1 MELFFIFIGAALI
14 NNYVLVQFLGMCP
27 YFGVSKKTET
37 ALGMGFAVMF
47 VMMLS
52 SAITFLFY
60 EYVLVPL
67 NITYLRTVV
76 FILIIASIVQFVEV
90 FMKKMLTSLYAM
102 LGVYLPL
109 ITTNCAIFGVA
120 LINIQ
125 NRYSIEGYS
134 FIDSIVSS
142 FGAGAGFT
150 LAMLLLAG
158 IREKYENNPDVP
170 EIFNGFPL
178 ALFSA
183 GLMSIAFMG
192 FLGLI

>member
-1 MELFFIFIGAALI
+1 MEFFFILIGAIFI

-27 YFGVSKKTET
+27 FFGVSKKTET
-37 ALGMGFAVMF
+37 ALGMGISVMF
-47 VMMLS
+47 VMTFS

-60 EYVLVPL
+60 QYVLIPL
-67 NITYLRTVV
+67 DIVYLRTVV

-90 FMKKMLTSLYAM
+90 FMKKMFKVLYAM

-120 LINIQ
+120 LINTK
-125 NRYSIEGYS
+125 SG
-134 FIDSIVSS
+134 FTFVGAIVNSL
-142 FGAGAGFT
+142 GAGAGFT
-150 LAMLLLAG
+150 LAILLLAV

-170 EIFNGFPL
+170 EIFKGFPL
-178 ALFSA
+178 TLFSA

>member
-1 MELFFIFIGAALI
+1 MEIFFIFIGAVFI

-27 YFGVSKKTET
+27 FFGVSKKIET
-37 ALGMGFAVMF
+37 AIGMGFSVTF
-47 VMMLS
+47 VMTLAS
-52 SAITFLFY
+52 VLTFLFY
-60 EYVLVPL
+60 EYVMVPL

-90 FMKKMLTSLYAM
+90 FMKKMFKALYAM

-109 ITTNCAIFGVA
+109 ITVNCAIFGVT

-125 NRYSIEGYS
+125 NKYSLDNYS
-134 FIDSIVSS
+134 FVESIVNSL
-142 FGAGAGFT
+142 GAGGGFT
-150 LAMLLLAG
+150 LAMLLLAA
-158 IREKYENNPDVP
+158 IREKYDANPDVP
-170 EIFNGFPL
+170 EVFKGFPL

>member
-1 MELFFIFIGAALI
+1 MEYFFILIGAIFI

-27 YFGVSKKTET
+27 FFGVSKKTET
-37 ALGMGFAVMF
+37 AIGMGLAVTF
-47 VMMLS
+47 VMTLS

-60 EYVLVPL
+60 EFVLLPF
-67 NITYLRTVV
+67 NIVYLRTVV

-90 FMKKMLTSLYAM
+90 FMKKMLKSLYAM

-109 ITTNCAIFGVA
+109 ITTNCVIFGAA
-120 LINIQ
+120 LINTKSGFTFVGAIV
-125 NRYSIEGYS
+125 NSI
-134 FIDSIVSS
+134 
-142 FGAGAGFT
+142 GAGAGFT
-150 LAMLLLAG
+150 LALFLLAG
-158 IREKYENNPDVP
+158 IREKYENNPDIP
-170 EIFNGFPL
+170 EVFNGFPL